1 MTAKF
6 NETLFDEYL
15 IANERKDL
23 HPKICKMVH
32 PYLPENIADLPNT
45 IVYGA
50 KGVGKYTQV
59 LAILK
64 RYSQSKLKYEKKL
77 LVNYTNNKT
86 QYFFK
91 LSDIHI
97 EVDMGLLGCNA
108 KLLWNEIYNQLI
120 DITCIK
126 SNKIFVVV
134 CKNFQDIHSELLENF
149 YSYMQTVPYMSI
161 KLVYIIISDQLSFI
175 PDNIL
180 NICKILP
187 ISRPTKTAYTK
198 CINKKVPREVKV
210 NDINNIKSLS
220 SGVTQL
226 MKPHAIVCDSILN
239 IMRSHTNINYA
250 RLRDV
255 CYDIFIYHLDIYECV
270 WYIIDSLIL
279 DKLITANN
287 IHKIL
292 VRTYQFF
299 KYYNNN
305 YRPIYHLEN
314 YVLYLISSISKYD

>member
-1 MTAKF
+1 MMAKF
-6 NETLFDEYL
+6 NETHFDEYL

-32 PYLPENIADLPNT
+32 PYLPTNIADLPNT

-59 LAILK
+59 LTILK

-77 LVNYTNNKT
+77 QVNYTNNKT

-134 CKNFQDIHSELLENF
+134 CKNFQDIHSELLDNF

-226 MKPHAIVCDSILN
+226 MKPHAIVCDNILN
-239 IMRSHTNINYA
+239 IMRSHTNISYA